1 MASEQT
7 TIDVLAQLQATILQQ
22 LTDLQTEKSTITEE
36 MKKLQQQL
44 YEKESVI
51 TELTLKLRQTQDEL
65 HKRIMTDQRVIIIDQ
80 KVQQLTKFCEL
91 SKLPFSKISVK
102 KTDSGGSS
110 TSGYKP
116 FYYSEQDLAEIDI
129 LLKVSILEL
138 EKLVTK
144 MLATC
149 HLSRVGHYK
158 SASDFKHYT
167 TGDVTYVTRCGYDYI
182 YTLLEFV
189 DFHTCQHCSIIRDD
203 DPHRIRRRTS
213 VCCKSCSDAR
223 LEIAKKQTCR

>member
-1 MASEQT
+1 MAREQT
-7 TIDVLAQLQATILQQ
+7 IDELGQLQVTMRQQ
-22 LTDLQTEKSTITEE
+22 LTDLQTEKYAITEE
-36 MKKLQQQL
+36 MKKIQQRL
-44 YEKESVI
+44 YEKELLI
-51 TELTLKLRQTQDEL
+51 TDLTRKLSQSQSRL
-65 HKRIMTDQRVIIIDQ
+65 HKRVMSDQRVIIIDQ
-80 KVQQLTKFCEL
+80 KVKQLTKFCDL

-110 TSGYKP
+110 TLGYKP
-116 FYYSEQDLAEIDI
+116 FYYSEQDLVEIDT

-138 EKLVTK
+138 EELVTK

-149 HLSRVGHYK
+149 HLSKVEHYK
-158 SASDFKHYT
+158 SASHFKYYT

-203 DPHRIRRRTS
+203 DPHRIRRKTS
-213 VCCKSCSDAR
+213 LCCKACSQ
-223 LEIAKKQTCR
+223 IAKKQTCR